1 MSDNFFSTSKVLED
15 MRENLPLL
23 SGADLDDLK
32 DAIMD
37 ELKER
42 EHKHVIELKENAIQ
56 ALRNFFNAGGYVL
69 NNNDNYN
76 WGIDEAL
83 TSSCEDDHCIF
94 LR

>member
-1 MSDNFFSTSKVLED
+1 MSDNFFSTSKVLEG
-15 MRENLPLL
+15 MRENLVML

-32 DAIMD
+32 DAITD
-37 ELKER
+37 ELKAR
-42 EHKHVIELKENAIQ
+42 EHKQIIELKEKAIQ
-56 ALRNFFNAGGYVL
+56 ALRDFFDAGGYVL
-69 NNNDNYN
+69 NNEDNYN